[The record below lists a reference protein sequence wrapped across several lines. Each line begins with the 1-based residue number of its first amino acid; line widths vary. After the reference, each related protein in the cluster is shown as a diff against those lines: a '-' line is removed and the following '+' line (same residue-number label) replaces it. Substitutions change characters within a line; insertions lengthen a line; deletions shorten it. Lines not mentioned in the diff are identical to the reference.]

1 MTSSVAARGGLSK
14 KLLLVFALQLAAIS
28 FAIVFGVWASAS
40 VLERSLMREALLGE
54 ADLFAERL
62 AENPQTPTPD
72 TVNLTTYIA
81 SRFIPEKFVDLKAGF
96 HDIEDDGVRVIVYV
110 RDLPQQ
116 DRLVMRFDA
125 EHVFELAIYFGLIP
139 LTGVLIS
146 IYLTAWVAYRLSRRT
161 ISPIVSLAR
170 KVEALDPDDFE
181 PGVFAV
187 PEDGD
192 LNEEVATLR
201 EALEHLSSR
210 VHELLQRE
218 RAFTRDV
225 SHELRTPLSVI
236 QMSAD
241 ALSGSVES
249 GTREERTLTRI
260 RRSAREMHVMLNA
273 LLAMARH
280 NDGQISTKEF
290 SVNDIV
296 QTEVERADFFLSHRD
311 ITIHLKQTHTMSAVG
326 VPQIASILVGQM
338 IKTVASRMA
347 SGNLCIRVG
356 PGFVAVDAAA
366 AGTQTA
372 RDVPAQC
379 PDMTTTSETITD
391 RLARF
396 FHWPLHRTDDDNG
409 VQATMYFPCATFTSQ
424 SDDAD

>member
-1 MTSSVAARGGLSK
+1 MTTGVAARGGLSK

-54 ADLFAERL
+54 ADLFAQRL

-81 SRFIPEKFVDLKAGF
+81 SRFVPEKFSGLEPGF
-96 HDIEDDGVRVIVYV
+96 HDLEDNGVRVIVYV
-110 RDLPQQ
+110 RDLPGD

-161 ISPIVSLAR
+161 ISPIVALAR
-170 KVEALDPDDFE
+170 KVESLDPDDFE
-181 PGVFAV
+181 PGVFAA

-241 ALSGSVES
+241 ALGGSVDS

-260 RRSAREMHVMLNA
+260 RRSAREMHIMLNA
-273 LLAMARH
+273 LLAMARQ
-280 NDGQISTKEF
+280 NDGQLQTREF
-290 SVNDIV
+290 SINDIV

-311 ITIHLKQTHTMSAVG
+311 ISIHLTESHRLHVEG
-326 VPQIASILVGQM
+326 VPQIASILIGQM

-356 PGFVAVDAAA
+356 SGFVAVDAAA
-366 AGTQTA
+366 KGRQTA
-372 RDVPAQC
+372 RDVPAEC
-379 PDMTTTSETITD
+379 PDMSIVGETITD

-396 FHWPLHRTDDDNG
+396 FNWPLHRTDDQDG
-409 VQATMYFPCATFTSQ
+409 IQATMYFPQATNH
-424 SDDAD
+424 DRPKAPD